1 MAKVK
6 NCQKWKSPKL
16 KVAYFK
22 NCQNWNLVKL
32 LKLKIAKT
40 ESFQNSKLPEANFV
54 SCQNCKLLSK
64 LLICELAI
72 LEQSPFVLFLG
83 ALVRKKYLN

>member
-6 NCQKWKSPKL
+6 NCQKWKLPKL
-16 KVAYFK
+16 KVAYIE
-22 NCQNWNLVKL
+22 NWQNWKVKL
-32 LKLKIAKT
+32 PKLKIAKT

-83 ALVRKKYLN
+83 AFVRKKYLN